1 MQRTRQVFEELE
13 RRDLAAYALK
23 SSDSRGRRH
32 AEPEDP
38 HRTSFA
44 RDRDRVIHSGA
55 FRRLEYKTQVLVN
68 GTGDNFRTRMTHTL
82 EVAQIARSV
91 GRALGLNETLVETVA
106 LAHDLG
112 HPPFGHSGE
121 EELREV
127 MVEHGG
133 FEHNSQALRIVDLL
147 ENPYPGRQGLNLTY
161 ETRSSLL
168 KHGAKSAGPCADDVA
183 MEPQPWL
190 EAQVADMAD
199 SLAYVSHDLDDGL
212 RFGVFTEAELG
223 ELELWRR
230 ARDEAK
236 RRYPHASS
244 RERLR
249 PSIHAT
255 LALPVADLIE
265 SSDRRIREAGVED
278 ALAARRAPAR
288 LIAFSDEMAE
298 VQVEAKRYLFKR
310 FYHAEQ
316 VVTVRREARRMLRDL
331 FAVLRE
337 KPAEMAEWARRRLEQ
352 PLPGDSPWRLT
363 CDYIAGMTD
372 RFAQQEHERLTAS
385 KPRPAAARRDTGGT

>member
-1 MQRTRQVFEELE
+1 MQRTRQEFDEIE
-13 RRDLAAYALK
+13 RRDLAPYALRAAA
-23 SSDSRGRRH
+23 SRGRRH
-32 AEPEDP
+32 PEPEDP
-38 HRTSFA
+38 HRTAFA

-121 EELREV
+121 EELREL
-127 MVEHGG
+127 MADHGG

-147 ENPYPGRQGLNLTY
+147 ENPYPGRAGLNLTY

-168 KHGAKSAGPCADDVA
+168 KHGVKSAGPTADGIEL
-183 MEPQPWL
+183 EPQPWL
-190 EAQVADMAD
+190 EAQAADMAD
-199 SLAYVSHDLDDGL
+199 SLAYISHDLDDGL
-212 RFGVFTEAELG
+212 RFGVFTEEELG

-230 ARDEAK
+230 ARHEA
-236 RRYPHASS
+236 RRRFPEASE
-244 RERLR
+244 RELTR
-249 PSIHAT
+249 PTIHAT
-255 LALPVADLIE
+255 LALPVTDLIE
-265 SSDRRIREAGVED
+265 SSERRIRDAGVRD

-288 LIAFSDEMAE
+288 LIAFSDGMAAI
-298 VQVEAKRYLFKR
+298 QTDAKRHLFKR

-316 VVTVRREARRMLRDL
+316 VVTVRSEARRTLHDL
-331 FAVLRE
+331 FDHLRAH
-337 KPAEMAEWARRRLEQ
+337 PADMADWARRRLEK
-352 PLPGDSPWRLT
+352 PLPGDSDWRVT
-363 CDYIAGMTD
+363 CDYVAGMTD
-372 RFAQQEHERLTAS
+372 RFAQQEHERLLGRA
-385 KPRPAAARRDTGGT
+385 RPG